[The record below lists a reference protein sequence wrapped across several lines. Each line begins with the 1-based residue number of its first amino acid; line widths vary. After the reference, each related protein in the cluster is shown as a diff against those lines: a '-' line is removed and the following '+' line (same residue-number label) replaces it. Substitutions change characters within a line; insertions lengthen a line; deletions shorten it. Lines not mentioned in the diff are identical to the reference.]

1 MKYLQKIK
9 DIENIR
15 LDLKD
20 KKILS
25 ILANNSRMPITQ
37 ISKRVALSRDAVSY
51 RIKNYERVGIIQ
63 GYRTLVDISK
73 LGYSNYHLFIKLNNP
88 AKVNEEKII
97 ARLIKIPNIRAIL
110 KFNGNFDLEIALIVK
125 DLQEL
130 DDLMTKITDSCS
142 GFIQEYELLALVKNY
157 VSLDFPKSFMDS
169 ADYQKKIVI
178 EKYTPDKKDIELL
191 KIIGEDATLNLSKI
205 GDKIHLSA
213 DAVNY
218 RIKKLIESGIIIK
231 FIPVLNYDAL
241 DFTLHAVLLNVNSFD
256 KESEK
261 KLADF
266 LDSNKNTLWAVKCV
280 GRFNVLI
287 YFLVKSNRE
296 FQDTIINLRSLF
308 PKQIHS
314 YESLIAFE
322 KYKYIYFPKELF

>member
-1 MKYLQKIK
+1 MKYLQNKK
-9 DIENIR
+9 VIENIR

-25 ILANNSRMPITQ
+25 ILANNSRMPLTQ

-51 RIKNYERVGIIQ
+51 RINNYEQAGIIQ

-88 AKVNEEKII
+88 AKENEEKII
-97 ARLIKIPNIRAIL
+97 LRLIKIPNIRAIL

-130 DDLMTKITDSCS
+130 DGLITKITNDCA

-157 VSLDFPKSFMDS
+157 VSLDFPKSFTDNVEV
-169 ADYQKKIVI
+169 QKRPITK
-178 EKYTPDKKDIELL
+178 KYNPDKKDIEIL

-241 DFTLHAVLLNVNSFD
+241 DFNLHAVLLNINSFNE
-256 KESEK
+256 ESEK
-261 KLADF
+261 KLQEF
-266 LDSNKNTLWAVKCV
+266 LEVNKNTLWAVKCI
-280 GRFNVLI
+280 GRFNILI
-287 YFLVKSNRE
+287 YFLTKNTQE
-296 FQDTIINLRSLF
+296 IQETLIELRSLF
-308 PKQIHS
+308 PKQINL
-314 YESLIAFE
+314 YESLTAYE
-322 KYKYIYFPKELF
+322 EYKYVYFPKELF